1 MNSLIK
7 NPRQNP
13 PSLFVVK
20 RESDRRMVPQKK
32 MTPPKTNSADKPV
45 YPQIIMPEQPT
56 AYLKAKRHDP
66 L

>member
-1 MNSLIK
+1 LIK
-7 NPRQNP
+7 NSRQNA

-20 RESDRRMVPQKK
+20 REPERKVVPERKSLPK
-32 MTPPKTNSADKPV
+32 MNFIDKPV

-56 AYLKAKRHDP
+56 AYLKAKRFDP